1 MGEINKTDELKHW
14 GVLGMRWGV
23 RKSKK
28 QLAKENNKKKGKL
41 EKEEETFKT
50 TKKKSLSKLTDD
62 EVTKETNRR
71 KLENA
76 LQREK
81 VESLR
86 NEVTRMQLEKQYAE
100 LNPPKQS
107 FLTKMFNDIWP
118 RAKNATLNAGEKLL
132 EDALVDKGR
141 DLLGL
146 KTESLDDKKKKLE
159 IQKMEKELNRD
170 DSLDRQIKEEKL
182 RADKLKNDQT
192 EYQNQQKRQNAANEA
207 AKKASSNTR
216 DSKVQEDINDRMK
229 NWSPRITDPRYML
242 PNIKKKKKK

>member
-1 MGEINKTDELKHW
+1 MGEINKTDELQHW
-14 GVLGMRWGV
+14 GVLGMKWGV
-23 RKSKK
+23 RRSKK
-28 QLAKENNKKKGKL
+28 QLTKANDKKKGNL

-86 NEVTRMQLEKQYAE
+86 NEVTRIQLEKQYAE

-118 RAKNATLNAGEKLL
+118 RAKKATLDAGETLL
-132 EDALVDKGR
+132 RDALVDKGK

-146 KTESLDDKKKKLE
+146 KGEDLDKEIKKETLRGKKLANDTLE
-159 IQKMEKELNRD
+159 QRLNNGD
-170 DSLDRQIKEEKL
+170 NNS
-182 RADKLKNDQT
+182 
-192 EYQNQQKRQNAANEA
+192 
-207 AKKASSNTR
+207 AKKNKDTDNTNTNNNDNNNTR
-216 DSKVQEDINDRMK
+216 TAKDSVNR
-229 NWSPRITDPRYML
+229 TLDPDPSTLL
-242 PNIKKKKKK
+242 PNIKTKKKKKK

>member
-62 EVTKETNRR
+62 EVSKETNRR

-76 LQREK
+76 LQKEK
-81 VESLR
+81 LESLR
-86 NEVTRMQLEKQYAE
+86 NEVTRMQLEQQYAT

-107 FLTKMFNDIWP
+107 FLTKMWNDIWP

-132 EDALVDKGR
+132 EDALVDKGK

-159 IQKMEKELNRD
+159 IQKLEKDLNRD
-170 DSLDRQIKEEKL
+170 DSVDTAIKNEKL
-182 RADKLKNDQT
+182 RADKIKNDKA
-192 EYQNQQKRQNAANEA
+192 EYDFKQQQSKNKNDTNSKEQNVRKDVN
-207 AKKASSNTR
+207 
-216 DSKVQEDINDRMK
+216 DSVK
-229 NWSPRITDPRYML
+229 NWSPKITDPRYRL